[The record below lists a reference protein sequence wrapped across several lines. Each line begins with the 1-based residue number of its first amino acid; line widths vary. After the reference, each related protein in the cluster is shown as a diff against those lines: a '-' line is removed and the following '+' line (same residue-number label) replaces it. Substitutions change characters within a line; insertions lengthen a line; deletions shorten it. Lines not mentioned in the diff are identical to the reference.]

1 MTFQKCGFNRF
12 FFFFLGM
19 LNTIKCQQ
27 INAKNNN
34 TKKTSVGIDQ
44 KDRLLFENKSKNINK
59 KFFQN

>member
-1 MTFQKCGFNRF
+1 MTFQKCGFNRT

-34 TKKTSVGIDQ
+34 TKKQVLALIKKIDYF
-44 KDRLLFENKSKNINK
+44 FENKSKNINK